1 MDIFLTFYR
10 STNPSVHHEARKVV
24 FSAFK
29 RLNSSLTIFSH
40 PNNQINFK
48 IRKKVFSTFFRL
60 FTRYFPTL
68 TASTARN
75 MQNKNMSWMC
85 FLFPLTIPSKW
96 AISEGHSFKK
106 NFNFFL
112 PKITIRPICPGVV
125 NPGWKEWFQ
134 MTANR

>member
-1 MDIFLTFYR
+1 MSNFLTFYS

-68 TASTARN
+68 TASTAKN
-75 MQNKNMSWMC
+75 KQNTIMPWMC
-85 FLFPLTIPSKW
+85 FLFPLTIPTKW
-96 AISEGHSFKK
+96 AISEGRSFIKS
-106 NFNFFL
+106 FNFFL
-112 PKITIRPICPGVV
+112 PKLTIRPITPEGV
-125 NPGWKEWFQ
+125 NPNEMNDSYRKK
-134 MTANR
+134 